1 MPKHLLYLD
10 DLQVGDNFISGEHV
24 LVKEEI
30 ISFANQYD
38 PQLFH
43 TDEEA
48 AKDTFFKG
56 LAGSGW
62 NTAAITMRLII
73 ESVPFSAG
81 IIGAGVDVTWPNP
94 TRPGDI
100 LHVESKITDI
110 KISESKPSQ
119 GIIFTE
125 SRTLNQKG
133 EVRQITRAKL
143 LNFFKA

>member
-1 MPKHLLYLD
+1 
-10 DLQVGDNFISGEHV
+10 
-24 LVKEEI
+24 
-30 ISFANQYD
+30 
-38 PQLFH
+38 
-43 TDEEA
+43 
-48 AKDTFFKG
+48 
-56 LAGSGW
+56 
-62 NTAAITMRLII
+62 MRLIV

-81 IIGAGVDVTWPNP
+81 IIGAGVDVTWPTP
-94 TRPGDI
+94 TRPWDI

-119 GIIFTE
+119 GIVFTE

>member
-56 LAGSGW
+56 L
-62 NTAAITMRLII
+62 ICQFKL
-73 ESVPFSAG
+73 E
-81 IIGAGVDVTWPNP
+81 
-94 TRPGDI
+94 
-100 LHVESKITDI
+100 KI
-110 KISESKPSQ
+110 
-119 GIIFTE
+119 
-125 SRTLNQKG
+125 
-133 EVRQITRAKL
+133 
-143 LNFFKA
+143 